1 MQTIREKISFA
12 LTAAV
17 YLLFHLR
24 LGASAGSSV
33 AGTVEQLLTTAPY
46 CIGFTWI
53 LIAVI
58 RFLHNG
64 KWPAWD
70 RIARIFFTFGIL
82 FGFYFAL
89 YERNERV
96 YQQQQQERTQNTQ
109 NAAAVR
115 KVD

>member
-1 MQTIREKISFA
+1 MQTIREKISLA
-12 LTAAV
+12 LIAAV

-24 LGASAGSSV
+24 LGASAGSILT
-33 AGTVEQLLTTAPY
+33 GTVEQLLTTAPY

-53 LIAVI
+53 LVAVI

-82 FGFYFAL
+82 FGFYFVL

-96 YQQQQQERTQNTQ
+96 YQQQQQQESTQ

-115 KVD
+115 KVA